1 MVNDDGTPAEIPY
14 GGATPV
20 AESGGDTVS
29 KFTDEMYATAR
40 TSDRGLITGE
50 PDAPVRHTWGEIHVV
65 ARRMA
70 GGLAAS
76 GVGPGDAVGVL
87 AGLPVDIAP
96 AVQATWMRAASVTML
111 HQPTPRT
118 DLAGWARDTEAVLRM
133 IDARAVILGAPFDA
147 AAPLL
152 VERGINVVTIEA
164 LRAGPDTNPLPA
176 AETDIALQQ
185 LTSGSTGLPK
195 AVQITHRNFYVN
207 AYAMI
212 DRIKFQTDHD
222 VMISWLPMFHDM
234 GMVGFLSVPMQYGA
248 EVVSITPLDFLRRPL
263 VWAELIEK
271 YRGTVTAAPNF
282 AYALLSRRMRQ
293 AADGVVDLSSV
304 RYMWNGAEPVDPDTM
319 ADLADAGSR
328 FGLDPKALTPVYGMA
343 ETTLAVSI
351 PDSGHGVVLDV
362 VDAELLEAMGRAVP
376 TTKGEVRRLATL
388 GYLVDN
394 LEGRVVD
401 AEGRVL
407 PARGVGVIK
416 VRGDAVS
423 PGYVT
428 TEGFV
433 PAQDA
438 DGWLDTGDIGYF
450 TEDGLVVV
458 CGRIKDVIIMG
469 GRNIYPTD
477 IERAAARVEGVRPGN
492 AVAVRLDAGDKR
504 ESFAVVVETSAHDDP
519 GEVRRIEHE
528 IVHEVFS
535 EVGVRPRTVAVLAPG
550 SIPKTSSG
558 KLRRANSLALLG

>member
-1 MVNDDGTPAEIPY
+1 M
-14 GGATPV
+14 
-20 AESGGDTVS
+20 S
-29 KFTDEMYATAR
+29 KFTDEMYATAHS
-40 TSDRGLITGE
+40 SDRALVTGE
-50 PDAPVRHTWGEIHVV
+50 PDAPVRHTWGEIHAV
-65 ARRMA
+65 ARCMA
-70 GGLAAS
+70 GGLAAA
-76 GVGPGDAVGVL
+76 GIGHGDAVGVL
-87 AGLPVDIAP
+87 AGQPVDIAP
-96 AVQATWMRAASVTML
+96 AVQATWMRGASVTML

-118 DLAGWARDTEAVLRM
+118 DLVAWAADTEAVLRM
-133 IDARAVILGAPFDA
+133 IDARAVIVGDPFDA

-152 VERGINVVTIEA
+152 AERGIRVVTVA
-164 LRAGPDTNPLPA
+164 DLRTGPDTDPLPTT
-176 AETDIALQQ
+176 ETDIALQQ
-185 LTSGSTGLPK
+185 LTSGSTGAPK

-212 DRIKFQTDHD
+212 DRIKFDRNHD
-222 VMISWLPMFHDM
+222 VMISWLPLFHDM

-263 VWAELIEK
+263 LWAELIEK

-282 AYALLSRRMRQ
+282 AYSLLSRRLRQ
-293 AADGVVDLSSV
+293 APDGAVDLSSV
-304 RYMWNGAEPVDPDTM
+304 RYMWNGAEPVDPDTVTT
-319 ADLADAGSR
+319 LATDGAR
-328 FGLDPKALTPVYGMA
+328 FGLDPAALTPVYGMA
-343 ETTLAVSI
+343 ETTLAVSV
-351 PDSGHGVVLDV
+351 PDAGRGLVLDT
-362 VDAELLEAMGRAVP
+362 VDAELLEAVGRAVP
-376 TTKGEVRRLATL
+376 TDRGPVRRLATL

-407 PARGVGVIK
+407 PARGVGVIQ
-416 VRGDAVS
+416 VRGPAVT

-438 DGWLDTGDIGYF
+438 DGWLDTGDVGYF

-477 IERAAARVEGVRPGN
+477 IERAAARVTGVRPGN

-504 ESFAVVVETSAHDDP
+504 ESFAVVVESNAFDDS
-519 GEVRRIEHE
+519 GEVERIEHE
-528 IVHEVFS
+528 VAHEVFA
-535 EVGVRPRTVAVLAPG
+535 EIGVRPRRVAVLGPG
-550 SIPKTSSG
+550 ALPKTSSG
-558 KLRRANSLALLG
+558 KLRRGNTLALL